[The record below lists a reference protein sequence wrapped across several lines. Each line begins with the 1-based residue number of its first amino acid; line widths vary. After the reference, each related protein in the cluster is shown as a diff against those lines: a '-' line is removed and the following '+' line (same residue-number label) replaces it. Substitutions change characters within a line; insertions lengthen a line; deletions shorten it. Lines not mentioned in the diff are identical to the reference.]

1 MTEEEGGYGSVFA
14 ALSKE
19 KELLFLSQKEVV
31 DIHDFLVEK
40 YGGSFG
46 VRDAGALSG
55 AVHRPLQ
62 HLAYGDD
69 NNVDAATLG
78 AVLWVGLAKNHAF
91 VDGNKRVALASAL
104 RFWAKNDWT
113 LSMDAVDLL
122 NTSLLVARGDLLVN
136 DVASRVKPFLSHYLA
151 EDFRR
156 PQDCFRPQDSLPNEA
171 ASEAG
176 GDDLTTKEHRQNNSD
191 SGVVRR

>member
-1 MTEEEGGYGSVFA
+1 MTEENGYNAVFA

-31 DIHDFLVEK
+31 DIHDFLVGK

-46 VRDAGALSG
+46 IRDAGALSS

-62 HLAYGDD
+62 HLAYGD

-91 VDGNKRVALASAL
+91 VDGNKRVALAAAL
-104 RFWAKNDWT
+104 RFWAKNDWI
-113 LSMDAVDLL
+113 LSIEAVDLL

-136 DVASRVKPFLSHYLA
+136 DVASRVKPFLSRSFDAIEKLHPTLKAEELSLPNQAALA
-151 EDFRR
+151 EDAMDGEKMMKNRK
-156 PQDCFRPQDSLPNEA
+156 N
-171 ASEAG
+171 ASP
-176 GDDLTTKEHRQNNSD
+176 T
-191 SGVVRR
+191 V

>member
-1 MTEEEGGYGSVFA
+1 MTEENGYNAVFA

-31 DIHDFLVEK
+31 DIHDFLVGK

-46 VRDAGALSG
+46 IRDAGALSS

-62 HLAYGDD
+62 HLAY
-69 NNVDAATLG
+69 NNDHDVDAATLG

-91 VDGNKRVALASAL
+91 VDGNKRVALAAAL
-104 RFWAKNDWT
+104 RFWAKNDWI
-113 LSMDAVDLL
+113 LSIEAVDLL

-136 DVASRVKPFLSHYLA
+136 DVASRVKPFLSRSFDAIEKLHPTLKAEELSLPNHAALA
-151 EDFRR
+151 EDAMDGEKMIKNRK
-156 PQDCFRPQDSLPNEA
+156 N
-171 ASEAG
+171 ASP
-176 GDDLTTKEHRQNNSD
+176 T
-191 SGVVRR
+191 V

>member
-1 MTEEEGGYGSVFA
+1 MTEENGYSAVFA

-31 DIHDFLVEK
+31 DIHDFLVGK

-46 VRDAGALSG
+46 IRDAGALSS

-62 HLAYGDD
+62 HLAYGD

-91 VDGNKRVALASAL
+91 VDGNKRVALAAAL
-104 RFWAKNDWT
+104 RFWAKNDWI
-113 LSMDAVDLL
+113 LSIEAVDLL

-136 DVASRVKPFLSHYLA
+136 DVASRVKPFLSRSFDAIEKLHPTLKAEELSLPNQAALA
-151 EDFRR
+151 EDAVNHS
-156 PQDCFRPQDSLPNEA
+156 P
-171 ASEAG
+171 
-176 GDDLTTKEHRQNNSD
+176 
-191 SGVVRR
+191 